1 MRNWKRSLVSLK
13 QNKVYGLLG
22 LAARGRNLVSGEFA
36 TEKSIKDGKAMLVIV
51 AEDASNN
58 TKKRFGDKCSYY
70 EVPIHTYGTKEELG
84 RAIGTAERSSIA
96 LLNEGLAHTITKHL
110 EELQD

>member
-1 MRNWKRSLVSLK
+1 MK

-36 TEKSIKDGKAMLVIV
+36 TEKAIKDGKAMLVIV
-51 AEDASNN
+51 AEDASDN
-58 TKKRFGDKCSYY
+58 TKKHFGDKCSYY
-70 EVPIHTYGTKEELG
+70 DVPIGTYGTKEELG

-96 LLNEGLAHTITKHL
+96 LLNEGLAKTITGYL

>member
-1 MRNWKRSLVSLK
+1 MK
-13 QNKVYGLLG
+13 QNKVYGMLG

-36 TEKSIKDGKAMLVIV
+36 TEKAIKDGKAMLVIV
-51 AEDASNN
+51 AEDASDN

-70 EVPIHTYGTKEELG
+70 EVPINTYGTKEELG

-96 LLNEGLAHTITKHL
+96 LLNEGLAHTITGYL

>member
-1 MRNWKRSLVSLK
+1 MK

-22 LAARGRNLVSGEFA
+22 LAARGRNLASGEFA
-36 TEKSIKDGKAMLVIV
+36 TEKAIKDGKAMLVIV
-51 AEDASNN
+51 AEDASDN
-58 TKKRFGDKCSYY
+58 TKKRFGDKCSFY

-96 LLNEGLAHTITKHL
+96 LLDKGLAHTITGYL